1 MFHVKW
7 CHPEF
12 MRGNAHERGTLR
24 HSSPPLPS
32 SGQTLKRAVG
42 VSRFQ
47 IVNSKTC
54 EIYNLKSTICNPA
67 IFLLHNV
74 PCEAV
79 SSRTHARKRAGK
91 SWSSHHSRCS
101 PRFSCR
107 WQPHRLQVTALTSS
121 KKERPRRIRRTAIL
135 FRKIGV

>member
-79 SSRTHARKRAGK
+79 SSRTHARKRAWERNLT
-91 SWSSHHSRCS
+91 SFFNHHRRRPDKLRS
-101 PRFSCR
+101 PRSAI
-107 WQPHRLQVTALTSS
+107 QNLQS
-121 KKERPRRIRRTAIL
+121 AIL
-135 FRKIGV
+135 ATHSSDYI